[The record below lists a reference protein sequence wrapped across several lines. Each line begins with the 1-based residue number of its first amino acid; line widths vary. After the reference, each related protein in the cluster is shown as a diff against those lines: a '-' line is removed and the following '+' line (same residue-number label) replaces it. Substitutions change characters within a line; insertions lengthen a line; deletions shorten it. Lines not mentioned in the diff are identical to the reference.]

1 MPWHSLLCSGFISAM
16 TLTAANAA
24 AAACTSDSP
33 AHTVALV
40 ELYTSEGC
48 SSCPPADA
56 WLSKLVPQFA
66 ANQFVA
72 LALHVDYWDYIG
84 WKDPYAQA
92 HFTERQR
99 KLGRLSRSTTIY
111 TPEVFVGMRELRGW
125 HNTKTF
131 ERRLQEIN
139 QQTARV
145 DIRLSVEAAGKGEIR
160 IKADFRIAKAMRG
173 SDLQS
178 VIVLYEDQLFSHVRR
193 GENRGVSLHHD
204 HVVRYWSSQKLTNVD
219 ESQLVGKTIKL
230 HPEWNTSKIGVAA
243 FVEDSQ
249 SGEIL
254 QVLALPKCAAAIIV
268 VEDYQRQ

>member
-1 MPWHSLLCSGFISAM
+1 MHWHPLLCSGLISAM
-16 TLTAANAA
+16 TLTAPNAT
-24 AAACTSDSP
+24 AAACTTNSP

-56 WLSKLVPQFA
+56 WLSKLAPQFA
-66 ANQFVA
+66 ADQLVA

-125 HNTKTF
+125 QNTTTF
-131 ERRLQEIN
+131 ERRLREIN
-139 QQTARV
+139 QQTARA
-145 DIRLSVEAAGKGEIR
+145 DIRLNVEAAGKGEIR
-160 IKADFRIAKAMRG
+160 ITADFRIAKAMRG
-173 SDLQS
+173 RDVQS
-178 VIVLYEDQLFSHVRR
+178 VIVLYEDQLVSHVRH
-193 GENRGVSLHHD
+193 GENRGVSLRHE
-204 HVVRYWSSQKLTNVD
+204 HVVRYWSPQKLTNAED
-219 ESQLVGKTIKL
+219 SQLVSKTIKL
-230 HPEWNTSKIGVAA
+230 HPDWNAAKLGVAA

-249 SGEIL
+249 SGEVL
-254 QVLALPKCAAAIIV
+254 QVLALPKCAAALI
-268 VEDYQRQ
+268 